1 MVELERSSTAYRGKS
16 ATRQHMNRSSK
27 KIVKEEGEQRKVR
40 RTFKMLR
47 KIWLNIEIEK
57 IDIYE
62 GITVKALLNSGT
74 TEMFINRKIVAKYSF
89 KLQKLKK
96 LVVIRNV
103 NRTNNS
109 IGIITYQVEV
119 NVYYKNHIERM
130 RIDICNL
137 EKIKVILK
145 IP

>member
-1 MVELERSSTAYRGKS
+1 
-16 ATRQHMNRSSK
+16 
-27 KIVKEEGEQRKVR
+27 
-40 RTFKMLR
+40 MLR

-62 GITVKALLNSGT
+62 GVTVKALLNSGT

-145 IP
+145 IPWL

>member
-1 MVELERSSTAYRGKS
+1 
-16 ATRQHMNRSSK
+16 
-27 KIVKEEGEQRKVR
+27 
-40 RTFKMLR
+40 MLR

-62 GITVKALLNSGT
+62 GITVKALLNSGA